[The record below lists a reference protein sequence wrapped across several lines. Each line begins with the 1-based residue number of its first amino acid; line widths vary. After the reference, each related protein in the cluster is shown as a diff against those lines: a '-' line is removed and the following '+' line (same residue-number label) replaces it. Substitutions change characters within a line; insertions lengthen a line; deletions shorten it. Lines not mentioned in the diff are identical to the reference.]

1 MYQTLGRSHTLLI
14 IGCTQ
19 ELSGWK
25 IDWLLVKKILSSNYL
40 KGELNITFSQILEK
54 KGTNDTN
61 P

>member
-19 ELSGWK
+19 ELTGWK
-25 IDWLLVKKILSSNYL
+25 PDWLLVKKILSSNYL
-40 KGELNITFSQILEK
+40 KGELNITFPKMLEK
-54 KGTNDTN
+54 IGSNDTN